1 MCYKVCKVKIRND
14 GEVETIS
21 RRAATMLWPAPL
33 RVGGLYF
40 IGGQLVRIESE
51 VESDAES

>member
-1 MCYKVCKVKIRND
+1 MCYKVRRVRLRND
-14 GEVETIS
+14 GEVEAIG

-40 IGGQLVRIESE
+40 MGGQLVRIESE
-51 VESDAES
+51 VNI

>member
-1 MCYKVCKVKIRND
+1 MCYRVRKVRIRND

-21 RRAATMLWPAPL
+21 RRADMMLWPAPL

-40 IGGQLVRIESE
+40 IGGQLVRVESE
-51 VESDAES
+51 VNI

>member
-1 MCYKVCKVKIRND
+1 MCYKVRKVKIRDD

-21 RRAATMLWPAPL
+21 RRTSTMLWPAPL

-51 VESDAES
+51 VDI

>member
-1 MCYKVCKVKIRND
+1 MCYKIRKVKIQDD

-21 RRAATMLWPAPL
+21 RRASTMLWPAPL

-40 IGGQLVRIESE
+40 MGGQLVRIESE
-51 VESDAES
+51 VDI